1 MIRKL
6 KIKFIVISSLSMLV
20 VLLIVLG
27 IVNGFSYY
35 NTRLEI
41 FSVMSG
47 ISKNNGF
54 LPEKVEYR
62 TLFGSAILTDESKY
76 GLRFFAAVTDDEG
89 LTLNLENEQV
99 ATISDADKMS
109 YLSIAVRKNRKEG
122 FFTVGHSTYA
132 FQRTELDETLN
143 LYVIMDCTRQL
154 HAMQVFALASIYI
167 GLASMILLLLIL
179 SAFAKKAVAPVVNNI
194 ESQKMFITNASHELK
209 TPLAIISANTEVLE
223 MTEGKNEWTESTME
237 QVQRMTEL
245 ISHLITLSRL
255 QEKDEITLT
264 DVNISEVTEKVA
276 SEFRVLAEKNG
287 LCYETAITPGRTVK
301 ADEAGLRELISILID
316 NAVKYCTEGGTIRV
330 TLEPKIHGTVLAVSN
345 TFPEKEGVDYSRFFD
360 RFYRADTSHSSEK
373 KGFGI
378 GLSMAKH
385 FTEMFKGKISVS
397 YKNGMITFTVA
408 F

>member
-6 KIKFIVISSLSMLV
+6 KIKFIVISSLSMLM

-35 NTRLEI
+35 NTRVEI

-54 LPEKVEYR
+54 LPEKLEYR

-109 YLSIAVRKNRKEG
+109 YLSIAVRRNQEEG

-132 FQRTELDETLN
+132 FQRTELDESLN

-154 HAMQVFALASIYI
+154 HSMHVFALASVYI

-223 MTEGKNEWTESTME
+223 MTEGKNEWTESTLE

-255 QEKDEITLT
+255 QEKDEINLV

-276 SEFRVLAEKNG
+276 SEFRILAEKNG
-287 LCYETAITPGRTVK
+287 LSYETAITPGRMVK

-316 NAVKYCTEGGTIRV
+316 NAVKYCTEGGTIHIA
-330 TLEPKIHGTVLAVSN
+330 LEPKIHGTVLMVSN
-345 TFPEKEGVDYSRFFD
+345 TFPEKEGMDHSRFFD